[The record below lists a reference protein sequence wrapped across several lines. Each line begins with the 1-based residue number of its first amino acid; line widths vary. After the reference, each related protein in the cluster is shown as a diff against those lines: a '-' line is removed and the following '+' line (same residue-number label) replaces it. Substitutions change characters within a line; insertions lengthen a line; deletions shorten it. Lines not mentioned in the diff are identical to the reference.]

1 MRAHPLLPPSQPW
14 VGQSC
19 SQPTMRLHDRAEA
32 RFAQK
37 IASSSRS
44 DEIASGAALFGMMKR
59 PLPPDSSW
67 PQARQGEQP
76 LFLLG
81 V

>member
-1 MRAHPLLPPSQPW
+1 MRMEGVSACVLTLCCH
-14 VGQSC
+14 
-19 SQPTMRLHDRAEA
+19 RLSRGLASRTTEA
-32 RFAQK
+32 RFEQK

-44 DEIASGAALFGMMKR
+44 DEIASGAALFGMMKQ

-67 PQARQGEQP
+67 QQARQGEQP